1 MSLRKPKSAVVQV
14 ISFCSF
20 LLFHLLLLLCV
31 SCCLLHLRFLAE
43 PLKNLSKLSVRRNNN
58 KNYSATKW
66 KETTVC
72 VCVRGSKHSPRTHGV
87 YALFASF
94 TPRGCCRGHFRL
106 CLWPPIRKW
115 LCLSLARYPIRHPS
129 RIPLRMVS
137 LSLISHGSQGSSCAF
152 YWPQVNY
159 AERS

>member
-66 KETTVC
+66 KETTGC
-72 VCVRGSKHSPRTHGV
+72 VCVSGGAKIVQGHTAYTH
-87 YALFASF
+87 F
-94 TPRGCCRGHFRL
+94 
-106 CLWPPIRKW
+106 
-115 LCLSLARYPIRHPS
+115 SLASHHEVVVGVTS
-129 RIPLRMVS
+129 FFVS
-137 LSLISHGSQGSSCAF
+137 GR
-152 YWPQVNY
+152 P
-159 AERS
+159 